1 MEKES
6 LRLEEFCEKARQA
19 EIALIA
25 LSNMLP
31 EAGPDILHNADPG
44 GIRQALAQARAIR
57 APFDHFLQR
66 FEPFDKA
73 ASKRLIE
80 YEASFSKPAQEP
92 PYLAAESAKL
102 ARKGT
107 PKYEQLKALPGWPVL
122 INPEAAA
129 QEYGLAIEIYYTDQT
144 TRPAYGSFDQKAF
157 ILRGKFEK
165 WAKKKSSALH
175 HLCIALSEFQRPS
188 DSTYGGRANKRALA
202 ELIQDKAQEYQQL
215 ENLVIEAI
223 QEAAEER

>member
-1 MEKES
+1 MKKES
-6 LRLEEFCEKARQA
+6 LWLKEFCEKARQA
-19 EIALIA
+19 ETELLE
-25 LSNMLP
+25 LSRILP
-31 EAGPDILHNADPG
+31 IAGPEILRNAEPG
-44 GIRQALAQARAIR
+44 GIRQALAQVRAIR
-57 APFDHFLQR
+57 APYEHFLQQ
-66 FEPFDKA
+66 FEPFDNA

-80 YEASFSKPAQEP
+80 YEASFSRPAQEP

-129 QEYGLAIEIYYTDQT
+129 QEYGLAIEIYYTDQP

-188 DSTYGGRANKRALA
+188 DSSYGGRANKQALA

-215 ENLVIEAI
+215 ENLVVDAI
-223 QEAAEER
+223 LEAAEER